1 MLLGVHLI
9 ARNEADVLERCLQS
23 VKAFADEIIVAD
35 TGSTDDTVEIAKRYG
50 ARVLPI
56 AWQDD
61 FSIVRNEA
69 LLHARTLWV
78 LVLDAD
84 EWLAESVQS
93 GLKLREELKRTTS
106 AALRIRMEHELSSEG
121 MGNQLM
127 NDAVRV
133 FRADR
138 GYLYVGEIHEQLVKP
153 AAVGSHAGRMI
164 DVNGPVSE
172 SGLTIKH
179 DGYKPSVIASKAK
192 AERNLRIIAR
202 QLTRRPNDPF
212 CLYNYGVTMCQLGK
226 VEDAREAFKHAL
238 DVVAAEAPF
247 RPTLVR
253 DYAKV
258 LLVLHH
264 AEEAAAILQ
273 AEVERYRDY
282 TDLQLLYGDAL
293 RATGML
299 LEAAAAYEAAIAFG
313 KSAPGYISEAEA
325 GGVLAIFALADVLL
339 ELRELERAGLLF
351 EQLLTERPLWEQAHY
366 GLADVLHQKGIR
378 DTVIRDRLVKMVGL
392 RQSGELWLARCLTRI
407 GAFDIA
413 LPLWRHMESDV
424 LAERGSLQ
432 DVRRF
437 AATLIGRGHYAEA
450 GEMLLKELERRQAGS
465 EGEQLRETAIDAAL
479 CFWNDRRALADEGL
493 GYMAQAIRPESDS
506 GWLKAIETM
515 LVDAPNTVN
524 KGEAWLAQKQEA
536 VFAKELLERAVSL
549 GMLRLAKRLA
559 DTDTALSLCFEHA
572 LYDQGYKDAAAEWML
587 RRFSEEGDLSS
598 GHWFRLGEL
607 LYNKSLYSEA
617 LGMFERG
624 ASAGGA
630 TDSST
635 ADRSMLGS
643 AAASLQLAL
652 EALELTGA
660 GNSRGWDGSWAESD
674 ASRLQEVLMRL
685 AALGWKTNWNGV
697 QRRRANGEAA
707 EADFL
712 MHDRPE

>member
-1 MLLGVHLI
+1 MLLGVHVI

-35 TGSTDDTVEIAKRYG
+35 TGSTDDTVDIAKRYG
-50 ARVLPI
+50 ARVLPV

-61 FSIVRNEA
+61 FSVVRNEA

-106 AALRIRMEHELSSEG
+106 AALRFRMEHELSSEG
-121 MGNQLM
+121 VGKQQV

-153 AAVGSHAGRMI
+153 AAGGSQSGRVL
-164 DVNGPVSE
+164 DVDGPISD

-179 DGYKPSVIASKAK
+179 DGYKPSVIARKKK

-212 CLYNYGVTMCQLGK
+212 CLYNYGVTMCQLGR
-226 VEDAREAFKHAL
+226 VEDARIAFKHAL
-238 DVVAAEAPF
+238 DEVAADAPF

-258 LLVLHH
+258 LLALHH
-264 AEEAAAILQ
+264 AEEAAAMLQ
-273 AEVERYRDY
+273 AEAERYSGY
-282 TDLQLLYGDAL
+282 SDLQLLYGDAL
-293 RATGML
+293 RSTGML
-299 LEAAAAYEAAIAFG
+299 LEAAAAYEAAIAVG
-313 KSAPGYISEAEA
+313 KSVSGYVSEAEA
-325 GGVLAIFALADVLL
+325 GGVLPRFALADVWL
-339 ELRELERAGLLF
+339 ELGELERSELLF
-351 EQLLTERPLWEQAHY
+351 EQLVTEIPHWEPAY
-366 GLADVLHQKGIR
+366 CGLADVLHQKGLS
-378 DTVIRDRLVKMVGL
+378 DTAIRDRLVKVVGMP
-392 RQSGELWLARCLTRI
+392 QSGELWLARCLTRI
-407 GAFDIA
+407 GAFGIA
-413 LPLWRHMESDV
+413 LPLWRRVESDV
-424 LAERGSLQ
+424 LAEHGSLQ
-432 DVRRF
+432 DVHGF
-437 AATLIGRGHYAEA
+437 AAALIGTGHYAEA
-450 GEMLLKELERRQAGS
+450 GEMLLKELERRQGGS
-465 EGEQLRETAIDAAL
+465 GEALLREIAIAAAL
-479 CFWNDRRALADEGL
+479 CFWNDSRALADEEL
-493 GYMAQAIRPESDS
+493 DYAAKAIWPESDS
-506 GWLKAIETM
+506 GWLKIIETM
-515 LVDAPNTVN
+515 LADASYSAN
-524 KGEAWLAQKQEA
+524 KEETWLAQKQEMA
-536 VFAKELLERAVSL
+536 IAKELLERAVSL

-559 DTDTALSLCFEHA
+559 DTDAALSVYFEHV

-587 RRFSEEGDLSS
+587 RRFSEEGDLNS

-624 ASAGGA
+624 ASAGGS
-630 TDSST
+630 TDGGT
-635 ADRSMLGS
+635 ADRSTLGS
-643 AAASLQLAL
+643 AAASLQLVL

-660 GNSRGWDGSWAESD
+660 GSSRGWDGSWAESD
-674 ASRLQEVLMRL
+674 ASRLQEVIKRL
-685 AALGWKTNWNGV
+685 DALGWKTKWNGM